1 MDAIQEFDAE
11 DVRVGRAVITR
22 GLVAPGDVLDAL
34 EEQAREADLGR
45 TVRLVEILLRRGKIV
60 KGQVASLASESTTVR
75 CARLAKG
82 EENLGPPAWQKVVE
96 GDKKIPMFKLPGAD
110 AGPPE
115 WQKVAEGNRRIA
127 TLKLQDAFW
136 REIGDPDRIFLQST
150 SLVGDASEADAAPAD
165 AAPIDAAPGDAAPV
179 DAAPAEAASAKP
191 SPGTEPLSSDVLV
204 IDPDPTRLPTP
215 DTPAGGMQRVGKKVG
230 PWIIEKEI
238 GRGGMGIIYR
248 AHHESTRQVAA
259 VKVLKDPTRTS
270 ATERLTREAAAVSR
284 LEHPNIVRIL
294 ETGLEGYCPYFAMEL
309 VEGKPLSQ
317 VIRERGLTPYQ
328 AVEALRD
335 VARAVHHAHEHGVF
349 HRDLKPSNV
358 IIGEA
363 GGVKVMDFGLAKIED
378 DSQHLTRTGA
388 AIGTPAYMSPE
399 QALGFPVDCR
409 TDVFS
414 LGVVLFEAV
423 ARKLPWPPER
433 LTRIAAG
440 EPVVVPRMRNG
451 DPILE
456 AIVVRAT
463 RRAPEDRFESAEAF
477 ARELDAWLEDSVA
490 PSRRFRAHF
499 WRLGR
504 LGKLSRRA
512 ELAVSALGGAVLVLG
527 ISHVFFG
534 HSKPKP
540 VATVAEVHAPLAPPR
555 KEAAPVPAPA
565 PARAPAPAPAPVR
578 APAPVTVTPVSAPA
592 AKESPALLLPAM
604 PRPYAVAPN
613 AGASDPVLQ
622 DVVKRIQAR
631 TENVSVECMDC
642 RLAEQPAAAHED
654 PADVA
659 LARTRAGRNVL
670 LAALPR
676 LPDYDSFEESTLTIR
691 FKKRGKAPLAKL
703 DVRWLPYLI
712 AGTED
717 RRDAATYL
725 RARGLVALAQP
736 LER

>member
-1 MDAIQEFDAE
+1 LVEAKTVDAIQEFDAE

-45 TVRLVEILLRRGKIV
+45 TVRLVEILLQRGKIV

-96 GDKKIPMFKLPGAD
+96 GDKKIPMFKLDGAN
-110 AGPPE
+110 AGPPD

-136 REIGDPDRIFLQST
+136 REIGDPDRIFLPST
-150 SLVGDASEADAAPAD
+150 SLGGEASEEAPR
-165 AAPIDAAPGDAAPV
+165 
-179 DAAPAEAASAKP
+179 SQH
-191 SPGTEPLSSDVLV
+191 GTEPLSRDVLV
-204 IDPDPTRLPTP
+204 IEASPTRLPTP

-248 AHHESTRQVAA
+248 AHHEKTEQVAA

-294 ETGLEGYCPYFAMEL
+294 ESGLEGYCPYFAMEL
-309 VEGKPLSQ
+309 VQGKPLSQ

-328 AVEALRD
+328 AVAALRD

-358 IIGEA
+358 IIGEE
-363 GGVKVMDFGLAKIED
+363 GSVKVMDFGLAKIED
-378 DSQHLTRTGA
+378 DSQQLTRTGA

-456 AIVVRAT
+456 SIVVRAT
-463 RRAPEDRFESAEAF
+463 RRAPEERFESAEAF
-477 ARELDAWLEDSVA
+477 ARELDAWLEGSVP
-490 PSRRFRAHF
+490 PSRRFRAHVA
-499 WRLGR
+499 RLGK

-512 ELAVSALGGAVLVLG
+512 ELAVSALGGAVFVLG
-527 ISHVFFG
+527 ITHALFG
-534 HSKPKP
+534 HSHAKPA
-540 VATVAEVHAPLAPPR
+540 VAPTIAEVRAPLAPPPS
-555 KEAAPVPAPA
+555 KAVAPTHAAL
-565 PARAPAPAPAPVR
+565 R

-592 AKESPALLLPAM
+592 VSPLPALALPT
-604 PRPYAVAPN
+604 PPEPSIVASS
-613 AGASDPVLQ
+613 AASSDPVLVQ

-631 TENVSVECMDC
+631 TENVAIECMDC
-642 RLAEQPAAAHED
+642 RLAEPSAAHED

-670 LAALPR
+670 VAALPR
-676 LPDYDSFEESTLTIR
+676 LPDYESFEESTLTIR

-703 DVRWLPYLI
+703 DIRWLPYLI
-712 AGTED
+712 EGTED
-717 RRDAATYL
+717 RRNAATYL